1 MKNKR
6 GQSLGLSIMSLIFII
21 LTGFLMLNFLTGEVT
36 RSRTDMA
43 CSDVNNIEDG
53 NKLFC
58 LVTDLVIPY
67 WIWIIISIAIG
78 AVVVRYVF

>member
-1 MKNKR
+1 
-6 GQSLGLSIMSLIFII
+6 MSLIFII